1 MTSQK
6 GHKPF
11 VPQHLVPNLSEEVKR
26 AAVGGVYGIGSPELV
41 NISMPYPDAPGGE
54 PVQAIQFRCQSLFT
68 KFPDTL
74 CKCNQTI
81 KTLIGKGSGD
91 QIEIVSCGKCRTS
104 YLIRTAY
111 DENGELTITTDVW
124 EVNRNIMN
132 YCKVKRDKHHRVW
145 LEFNDKEEGD
155 TNGDSQEK

>member
-26 AAVGGVYGIGSPELV
+26 AAVGGVFEIVPLDLV

-74 CKCNQTI
+74 CKCNQTV
-81 KTLIGKGSGD
+81 KTLIWGGSGD

-104 YLIRTAY
+104 YLIRTAF
-111 DENGELTITTDVW
+111 DEDGVLQHSADVW

-132 YCKVKRDKHHRVW
+132 YCKVKRDKQHRVW
-145 LEFNDKEEGD
+145 LEFNSKEEGD
-155 TNGDSQEK
+155 IDGDSQEK